1 MTKTIAQL
9 WNGELEPVRYSGLN
23 NPEIKQ
29 LEALTQRNGERL
41 EESLDEKAK
50 ELLERYN
57 DCIKEY
63 MTVLN
68 EQSFCDGFCL
78 GTKLAAEAMTF

>member
-23 NPEIKQ
+23 NPGIKQ
-29 LEALTQRNGERL
+29 PEALTQRNGERL